1 MDANRVIS
9 DVYDQNALAL
19 RTTGPGAS
27 GGTAAAQGTLTNR
40 SGTITVG
47 GTAQTAMAANTSR
60 RYLLIRNPAT
70 ETEPLYFNFTTT
82 AVVTG
87 QPSITLQ
94 PGEGFVME
102 NSFISTELI
111 SVVAATTGHK
121 FVAKEG

>member
-1 MDANRVIS
+1 MDVNRVIS
-9 DVYDQNALAL
+9 DVYDSAAQAL
-19 RTTGPGAS
+19 RTTGPAAS
-27 GGTAAAQGTLTNR
+27 GGTTAAQGTLTNR

-47 GTAQTAMAANTSR
+47 GTAQAAMAANASR

-70 ETEPLYFNFTTT
+70 ETEALYFNFTTT

-102 NSFISTELI
+102 NSFISTEAI